1 MEFLTTRQ
9 IVMFVIALLIGGAL
23 TVWGTVF
30 VVDRYVLEK
39 SDDPPTR
46 QGGLLPSQ
54 STGKK

>member
-9 IVMFVIALLIGGAL
+9 IVMFVIALLIAGAL
-23 TVWGTVF
+23 TVWGAVF
-30 VVDRYVLEK
+30 LVDRYLLEK
-39 SDDPPTR
+39 PDDPPTR

>member
-1 MEFLTTRQ
+1 
-9 IVMFVIALLIGGAL
+9 MFVIALLIVGAL

-30 VVDRYVLEK
+30 LADRYVLEK
-39 SDDPPTR
+39 PDDPPTR